1 MSAAKTFDFD
11 SFDIGENTLLEIEKR
26 INVSANRS
34 TSRIQQKR
42 SIESNLESEEEIV
55 EESPNAKEKVSS
67 FFNVSLHDR

>member
-42 SIESNLESEEEIV
+42 SIDLESEDEIV